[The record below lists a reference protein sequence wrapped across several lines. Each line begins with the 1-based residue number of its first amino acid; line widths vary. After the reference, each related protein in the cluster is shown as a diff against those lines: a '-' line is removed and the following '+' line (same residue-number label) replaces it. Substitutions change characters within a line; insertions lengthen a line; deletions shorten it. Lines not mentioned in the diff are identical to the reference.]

1 MTEYYMNV
9 YSVSYY
15 IFMLSEYMNG
25 KKYGW
30 FQTPAKPPFP
40 VHRTQPH
47 IG

>member
-25 KKYGW
+25 KKVRVVSNSSK
-30 FQTPAKPPFP
+30 TTVPSA
-40 VHRTQPH
+40 
-47 IG
+47 